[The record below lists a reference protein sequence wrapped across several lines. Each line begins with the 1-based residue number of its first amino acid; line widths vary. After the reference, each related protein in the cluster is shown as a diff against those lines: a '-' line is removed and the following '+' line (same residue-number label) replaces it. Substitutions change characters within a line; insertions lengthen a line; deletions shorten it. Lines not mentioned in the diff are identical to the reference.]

1 MSFFERKRRKKVQEN
16 FDYKLILIIMAR
28 YYVGRVGRKKGKK
41 PTVRKANRLGLF
53 TEVTVDDSRP
63 KHAFP
68 TQSCAADTHWK
79 QGNIFFFFYVN
90 PLLTGSCRV
99 ETAKIAIVTWRP
111 TERLYVRKRKVG
123 VGGGSVWWAI
133 G

>member
-68 TQSCAADTHWK
+68 TQSCAADTH
-79 QGNIFFFFYVN
+79 
-90 PLLTGSCRV
+90 
-99 ETAKIAIVTWRP
+99 
-111 TERLYVRKRKVG
+111 
-123 VGGGSVWWAI
+123 
-133 G
+133 